1 MTILHIIRCSFVYIC
16 YMKNYAIT
24 LQEEDKNGK
33 EGILTKVYRLTAN
46 AAVQR
51 GDALRVATEDNKDML
66 TQFINEGKRLLNDAL
81 GRYSTGDL
89 DYSMPE
95 NWPDRSSD
103 IDDLSESFLVNYSIA
118 KWYELNG
125 TGERFISSANEALE
139 EIVDIL
145 GKRTKPGRL

>member
-1 MTILHIIRCSFVYIC
+1 MTIPHIIRCRFVYIC
-16 YMKNYAIT
+16 HMNQYSISIK
-24 LQEEDKNGK
+24 EDDEGGK

-51 GDALRVATEDNKDML
+51 GDALRVATADNKDML
-66 TQFINEGKRLLNDAL
+66 TQFINEGKRFLNDAL

-89 DYSMPE
+89 GYSMPE

-103 IDDLSESFLVNYSIA
+103 INDLGESFLVNYSIA

-139 EIVDIL
+139 EIARIL
-145 GKRTKPGRL
+145 NKRIKPER